1 VDLGTRCRAGRTAAL
16 LVIGAVAAG
25 CHRAPP
31 APQSVS
37 TLPAVSASP
46 AAPAV
51 PPPRP
56 DGRLPSQVRP
66 LSYALDLVIDPATPV
81 FSGRARIKVAI
92 SSPVRAVVLHAKGLD
107 VRRATVK
114 TPQGE
119 LTASATLRKAAGS
132 KSEPEE
138 LVLALDRPVGPG
150 EAELDLAYS
159 GPFGNKMRGLY
170 RAQDQGAWY
179 AFTQFEPTDARRAFP
194 CFDEPGFK
202 TPFEV
207 AITVPRDLVAFA
219 NMKERDRQPQA
230 GGGQVRFEFEPSPP
244 LPTYLVALAV
254 GTFDV
259 VAGAAADAPRAPLDV
274 RIIATK
280 GKGPLAGPALSA
292 ALGLLG
298 PLSRYFQRP
307 YPYGKL
313 DLVAVPA
320 FGSGA
325 MENAGL
331 LTFREE
337 RLLLDARASLASRL
351 GTASIIA
358 HELAHQWFG
367 DLVTMAWW
375 DDLWLNEAF
384 ATWMA
389 DKAVDEQRP
398 ATRARLQALAG
409 KARVMSE
416 DALSTARR
424 IRNPVGSTSAA
435 LEAFDGVTYVKGRA
449 VLAMTEAW
457 LGEATFREGI
467 RRYLER
473 HAWGNATAADL
484 YGALAEAS
492 GGLPVARVMDAFTT
506 QTGFPVVDATLE
518 CPDAPGGPKP
528 AVRLTQREYRTLDRK
543 AEPSDKL
550 WQIPICLA
558 FPTGTAIARGDARLG
573 RQCALMEAREAR
585 VELEGAAGCPA
596 FVYANAGEDGYYR
609 VQLGGARLAPLASA
623 LERLPEPERFGVVSN
638 AFAAVRSGEL
648 PASSFL
654 ALASKLAG
662 ERSRLVWSEVIDALV
677 SIDRALIAD
686 EARPA
691 FARLVRALAAP
702 TVRRLG
708 WRESGNESD
717 DDHFLR
723 ESVLHLAGDLGED
736 QGVLATADR
745 LARRWLAVSGRASGS
760 AGSSTAAKGEGAVS
774 NDLARVALPLA
785 AKRGDEALWL
795 QMSGVLRNPSTPEA
809 RLLALSGL
817 IAFEDGG
824 LVGRT
829 LALVLDG
836 TIKPQDLRYVF
847 PAMALRRASRE
858 AALAWIQ
865 AHFDEIAPRIP
876 SAMVGRVIA
885 SVAGVCDTERVRA
898 LGAFFE
904 AHTAEV
910 EGVGKDLRQS
920 VESGLRCS
928 ALADAERAATS
939 AWLKSAQR

>member
-1 VDLGTRCRAGRTAAL
+1 VDLWRLRRLGRLAAL
-16 LVIGAVAAG
+16 LLAGAATAG
-25 CHRAPP
+25 CRRAPP
-31 APQSVS
+31 AVPQAIA
-37 TLPAVSASP
+37 LDASA
-46 AAPAV
+46 ALPAV

-56 DGRLPSQVRP
+56 DGRLPPEVTP
-66 LSYALDLVIDPATPV
+66 LGYALDLVIDPATPR
-81 FSGRARIKVAI
+81 FSGGARIKVRIAT
-92 SSPVRAVVLHAKGLD
+92 PVRALVLHAKGLA

-114 TPQGE
+114 TRQGQ
-119 LTASATLRKAAGS
+119 LTAVATLRKAAGS
-132 KSEPEE
+132 KAEPEE
-138 LVLALDRPVGPG
+138 LVLALDRAVGPG
-150 EAELDLAYS
+150 EAELDLAYD

-170 RAQDQGAWY
+170 RTQDRGAWY

-202 TPFEV
+202 TPFDV
-207 AITVPRDLVAFA
+207 AITVPQDLVAFA
-219 NMKERDRQPQA
+219 NMKERRRQPQA
-230 GGGQVRFEFEPSPP
+230 GGGQVRFEFETSPP

-259 VAGAAADAPRAPLDV
+259 VAGAAHDLAV
-274 RIIATK
+274 RILATK
-280 GKGPLAGPALSA
+280 GKGPLAGAALSA
-292 ALGLLG
+292 TLGLLG

-337 RLLLDARASLASRL
+337 RLLLDAGASLGSRL
-351 GTASIIA
+351 ASATVVA

-389 DKAVDEQRP
+389 DKAVDEWRP
-398 ATRARLQALAG
+398 ATRARLQANAG

-416 DALSTARR
+416 DSLSTARR

-457 LGEATFREGI
+457 LGEDTFREGI
-467 RRYLER
+467 RLYLDR
-473 HAWGNATAADL
+473 HAWRSATAADL
-484 YGALAEAS
+484 YAALAEAS
-492 GGLPVARVMDAFTT
+492 GGRPVARVMDAFTT

-518 CPDAPGGPKP
+518 CGDGPGGQPP
-528 AVRLTQREYRTLDRK
+528 AVRLSQREYRTLDRK

-550 WQIPICLA
+550 WQIPVCLA
-558 FPTGTAIARGDARLG
+558 FPAAARPARAGAKLV
-573 RQCALMEAREAR
+573 RQCALMDAREAR
-585 VELEGAAGCPA
+585 VELEGAVGCPA
-596 FVYANAGEDGYYR
+596 FVYANAGEDGYYA
-609 VQLGGARLAPLASA
+609 VQLGGERLAPLAGA
-623 LERLPEPERFGVVSN
+623 LDRLPEPERFGVVSN

-654 ALASKLAG
+654 ELATKLG
-662 ERSRLVWSEVIDALV
+662 HERSRLVWSETIDALWA
-677 SIDRALIAD
+677 IDRALVAD
-686 EARPA
+686 DARPA
-691 FARLVRALAAP
+691 FARLVRGLAAP

-708 WRESGNESD
+708 WRQGRNESD

-736 QGVLATADR
+736 EGVLAQADH
-745 LARRWLAVSGRASGS
+745 LARQWLAASARAPAPPTSPN
-760 AGSSTAAKGEGAVS
+760 GEGGVNAVS

-785 AKRGDEALWL
+785 AKHGDGALWQQMAGLL
-795 QMSGVLRNPSTPEA
+795 QNPATPEV

-817 IAFEDGG
+817 IAFEDRD

-829 LALVLDG
+829 LALLLDG
-836 TIKPQDLRYVF
+836 TIKPQDFRYVF
-847 PAMALRRASRE
+847 PAMALRRASRD

-865 AHFDEIAPRIP
+865 AHFDEIAPQIP
-876 SAMVGRVIA
+876 PAMVGRVIA
-885 SVAGVCDTERVRA
+885 SLAGLCEAERVRA
-898 LGAFFE
+898 SAAFVG
-904 AHTAEV
+904 AHTAQM

-920 VESGLRCS
+920 VESALRCS
-928 ALADAERAATS
+928 ALADAQREATS
-939 AWLKSAQR
+939 DWLKSIRR